1 MVFVTG
7 ATGLLGSYLTKLL
20 LAKGEQ
26 VRALRRKTS
35 DLSLL
40 GAAAQQVEWME
51 GDILDIPSLEDAMQ
65 GVEKVYHCAALISFL
80 PSDANAM
87 VKVNRE
93 GTANVMNVAL
103 YSGVKKVL
111 HVSSEAAFGFP
122 RMGKVIDES
131 YDDSGIHKCPW
142 YYRSKQYGEREAWRA
157 HAEGLEVVI
166 ACPATIIGGG
176 WWSQPPN
183 LLFPEV
189 DRGLWFYAHAVNGFV
204 DVRDVTECIYR
215 LMESDINGEKFLLVA
230 ENISLRD
237 LVWMI
242 ADTLQVK
249 RAFIPAGK
257 WLMAI
262 AWRVQLLHSWIT
274 RQPPIL
280 TKESASLTAIDFR
293 YSNEKISRMLGYR
306 FRPVK
311 QTIEETA
318 ALYLKSKNEN
328 KSYGTFE

>member
-26 VRALRRKTS
+26 VRALKRNTS
-35 DLSLL
+35 DLRLL
-40 GAAAQQVEWME
+40 GAAAQQVEWVE
-51 GDILDIPSLEDAMQ
+51 GDILDIPSLEEAMQ

-80 PSDANAM
+80 PSEAKNM

-103 YSGVKKVL
+103 HTGVKKVL

-122 RMGKVIDES
+122 NRGKVIDES
-131 YDDSGIHKCPW
+131 YDDPAIHKCPW

-157 HAEGLEVVI
+157 HAEGLDVVI
-166 ACPATIIGGG
+166 ACPGTIIGGG
-176 WWSQPPN
+176 WWNQPPN
-183 LLFPEV
+183 LLFPKI
-189 DRGLWFYAHAVNGFV
+189 DKGLWFYSRSVNGFV
-204 DVRDVTECIYR
+204 DVRDVTDCIYQ
-215 LMESDINGEKFLLVA
+215 LMESNISGEKFLLVA

-242 ADTLQVK
+242 ADALQVK

-257 WLMAI
+257 WIMFF
-262 AWRVQLLHSWIT
+262 AWRAQMLRFLLTGHS
-274 RQPPIL
+274 PII
-280 TKESASLTAIDFR
+280 TKESASLTHIDFHYNNR
-293 YSNEKISRMLGYR
+293 KIIEALGYR
-306 FRPVK
+306 FRPIK

-318 ALYLKSKNEN
+318 ALYLKSKQEN
-328 KSYGTFE
+328 KNYGTFD